1 MVQVLL
7 LSHGPLASAMLESC
21 AMLFGRKENFRALC
35 LNEDDTVDTFKE
47 KILLE
52 VEKSLDKKEVILLN
66 DIPGGT
72 PSNMSLI
79 IQKIY
84 PEIHILAGMN
94 LPLVLECMIKSDFE
108 NAESI
113 VKSIVETGKEAIQE
127 LVFKNEET
135 NDLDELM

>member
-1 MVQVLL
+1 
-7 LSHGPLASAMLESC
+7 
-21 AMLFGRKENFRALC
+21 MLFGRKENFRALC

-52 VEKSLDKKEVILLN
+52 VEKSLDKKEVILLS